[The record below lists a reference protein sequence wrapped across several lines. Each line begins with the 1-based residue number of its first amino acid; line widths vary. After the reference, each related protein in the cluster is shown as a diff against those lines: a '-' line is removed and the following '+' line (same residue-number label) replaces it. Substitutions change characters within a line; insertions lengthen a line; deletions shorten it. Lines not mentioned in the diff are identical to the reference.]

1 MALKV
6 NKILREEA
14 EKEQKDVSI
23 SVYDYLTSY
32 YNYVNADQLP
42 YLGNDKERMDTF
54 LDRMWEQFGNFSND
68 SSSLKM
74 NKIGQEL
81 SEEVYDD
88 LDKERNDIFWYRIR
102 MCKQF
107 GNFSDDPMTR
117 NKTDKER
124 MDTFLYRM
132 CKLFGNFSDD
142 PMTRNEI
149 EQELSEEGNDLD
161 KKCLRNESCWSI
173 VEKGARSI
181 AALSS
186 LGQHPNAG
194 SYLSHHMS
202 RMRFI
207 RSTEFDE
214 NLSQ

>member
-54 LDRMWEQFGNFSND
+54 LDRM
-68 SSSLKM
+68 
-74 NKIGQEL
+74 
-81 SEEVYDD
+81 
-88 LDKERNDIFWYRIR
+88 
-102 MCKQF
+102 CKQF

-117 NKTDKER
+117 NK
-124 MDTFLYRM
+124 
-132 CKLFGNFSDD
+132 
-142 PMTRNEI
+142 I
-149 EQELSEEGNDLD
+149 EQELSEEVNDLD

-181 AALSS
+181 AALIS

-202 RMRFI
+202 RMLSSEYYLLPKKPWKMHFI

-214 NLSQ
+214 N